1 MILMKFQVKKMK
13 SPVSSHDFWEM
24 CCVSGI
30 KKSFRFIINSK
41 TQTAKLASKEKIDLI
56 FHLVSRADAGSA
68 NLGMTH
74 RDKAKYSCAHLP
86 QQTEQVNTVTWLY
99 ITVSVRGWDALI

>member
-1 MILMKFQVKKMK
+1 
-13 SPVSSHDFWEM
+13 M
-24 CCVSGI
+24 CCVSDI
-30 KKSFRFIINSK
+30 KKSSTTK
-41 TQTAKLASKEKIDLI
+41 HALASKQKIDLI

-99 ITVSVRGWDALI
+99 ITVSARGWDALIRRGICDVLNQAYVQRDMCYVLYCVGSHV